1 MTESHVRDALRSLG
15 MDRMSFRA
23 LPLLPLVQVA
33 WADGEVQQEE
43 REMILELAREKYQLN
58 DEGMML
64 LRNWLHHAPS
74 KDYVERGQEALVSLC
89 VRDLGA
95 HLDRGILEDVVA
107 LSQRVAAAAGGFF
120 GLGAV
125 KRSETHA
132 LNQIAE
138 ALSLPSPVP
147 WVAPSD
153 QTTINPKKVDTGR
166 VTVEFHT
173 DELKATRSKGALTQN
188 DHIVGRQTC
197 PITREGLII
206 GRWSESNIQISY
218 DGTVSRRHCRVFESD
233 RKFYVEDCDSAQG
246 TWVNGE
252 RVIKRRLL
260 GGEQITI
267 GATQF
272 KFELS

>member
-1 MTESHVRDALRSLG
+1 
-15 MDRMSFRA
+15 MSFRA